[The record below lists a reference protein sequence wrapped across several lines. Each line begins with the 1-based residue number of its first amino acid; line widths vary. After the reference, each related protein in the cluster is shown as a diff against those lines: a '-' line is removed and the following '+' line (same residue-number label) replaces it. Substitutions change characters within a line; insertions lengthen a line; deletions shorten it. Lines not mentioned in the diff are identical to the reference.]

1 MICYI
6 GTIFYAGIFSLSQ
19 QSIGYLFGAIFMD
32 TAYALAFAF
41 TAYIPAFVLGGFLV
55 SRIPTVLSW
64 LEYISP
70 LRYAY
75 NAAIYFNFI
84 SPDITFA

>member
-1 MICYI
+1 MQE
-6 GTIFYAGIFSLSQ
+6 TSFSLQ

-32 TAYALAFAF
+32 TAHALAFAF

-55 SRIPTVLSW
+55 SRIPTALSW